1 MLSKEQ
7 LLSTVLEDSFIA
19 EYTACFLLHIPLI
32 YVSYLRLLLA
42 LGQKN
47 HCPTFTA
54 IK

>member
-32 YVSYLRLLLA
+32 YVSYLRQGPEEPLSYF
-42 LGQKN
+42 
-47 HCPTFTA
+47 HSY
-54 IK
+54 